1 MKILMLNY
9 EYPPLG
15 GGAAPVTKSLA
26 EELVYQGH
34 DVDVVTMGYN
44 DLPREEFVNGVHI
57 YRVPSIR
64 KYRERCSIH
73 EMMSYCISAAR
84 FLPSLL
90 KEKKYDLNH
99 THFILPTGFVSS
111 LFHKRIPYLVTAHG
125 SDVPGYN
132 PDRFQLS
139 HIMLKSL
146 SRLVLDRASC
156 ITSPSLFLKKEI
168 TRNFGERR
176 IEIIPNGLSSGVFH
190 PEKKENKI
198 LTVSRLFER
207 KGIQYVIAAMKDI
220 EGFEYNICG
229 EGPYKIHLEK
239 LIEQLKIGHKV
250 KLKGY
255 LEPEQLRREY
265 ESAAIFILPS
275 VAENFPMV
283 LLEAMGAGCAVITS
297 NTTGCIEVVGDA
309 ALLTKPEDVE
319 NIKQHLL
326 TLINDP
332 NLVNQLGEKG
342 RKRIECEFTWPNI
355 AGRYIQL
362 YNATLK
368 WQNH

>member
-26 EELVYQGH
+26 EELVHQGH
-34 DVDVVTMGYN
+34 DVDVVTMGY
-44 DLPREEFVNGVHI
+44 DGLRREEFLNGVRI

-73 EMMSYCISAAR
+73 EMMSYCISARR
-84 FLPSLL
+84 FIPDLL
-90 KEKKYDLNH
+90 KHTKYDINH
-99 THFILPTGFVSS
+99 THFILPTGIVSR
-111 LFHKRIPYLVTAHG
+111 LFHKQIPYLVTAHG

-139 HIMLKSL
+139 HIMLKPL
-146 SRLVLDRASC
+146 SRLVLDSASC

-176 IEIIPNGLSSGVFH
+176 IEIIPNGVTSGVFH
-190 PEKKENKI
+190 PGRKENKI

-207 KGIQYVIAAMKDI
+207 KGIQYVIEAMKDI

-229 EGPYKIHLEK
+229 EGPYKSSLEK
-239 LIEQLKIGHKV
+239 QIKQLNIGNKV
-250 KLKGY
+250 HLLGY

-265 ESAAIFILPS
+265 ESAAIFILSS

-309 ALLTKPEDVE
+309 ALLTRPEDVE
-319 NIKQHLL
+319 RIKQHLL

-332 NLVNQLGEKG
+332 NLANQLGQKG

-355 AGRYIQL
+355 AERYIQL
-362 YNATLK
+362 YNATLNR
-368 WQNH
+368 QNH